1 VFGVANEVGAM
12 GQLQRL
18 LQFAA
23 LLDCVTDALAW
34 VKDRDGRYCWVNR
47 AFLISYAVGGP
58 HRETRADP
66 EGVLGKTD
74 YDLSPT
80 FLADQYRLD
89 DEQVLAGKRIV
100 NRIELVGSPE
110 GSTVWNVTNKIPL
123 TDTDGA
129 VLGTAGITRRLD
141 TPGQET
147 VSATEF
153 GPVLAYLRDHYHTP
167 ITNQQLARLAHMS
180 VRAFERKFRACF
192 HLTPQRYLRKLRMHM
207 ASRALVYTNRPLAN
221 VALDCGF
228 VDQSHFS
235 REFRRQFGRTPRDYR
250 ARYSVGSDAAAPG
263 TNPAANQQASVS
275 PPPLSCSV

>member
-1 VFGVANEVGAM
+1 M
-12 GQLQRL
+12 RQLQRL
-18 LQFAA
+18 LQFAT
-23 LLDCVTDALAW
+23 LFDCVEDALVW

-47 AFLISYAVGGP
+47 AFLISYAVARP
-58 HRETRADP
+58 RRETPAGQ

-74 YDLSPT
+74 YDLSPA

-89 DEQVLAGKRIV
+89 DEQVLAGKRVV

-123 TDTDGA
+123 TDTDGT
-129 VLGTAGITRRLD
+129 VIGTAGITRRLD
-141 TPGQET
+141 TLGQQT
-147 VSATEF
+147 VPPTEF
-153 GPVLAYLRDHYHTP
+153 GPVLAYLRDHYRAP

-180 VRAFERKFRACF
+180 VRAFERKFRASF
-192 HLTPQRYLRKLRMHM
+192 HLTPQKYLRKLRMHM
-207 ASRALVYTNRPLAN
+207 ACRALVYTNQPLAN

-250 ARYSVGSDAAAPG
+250 AHYSLGSDAAAPG
-263 TNPAANQQASVS
+263 TNPAANQQSSVS

>member
-1 VFGVANEVGAM
+1 VANEIAVM
-12 GQLQRL
+12 RELQRL
-18 LQFAA
+18 LQLAA
-23 LLDCVTDALAW
+23 LFDCIQDALVW

-47 AFLISYAVGGP
+47 AFLISAAVAWP
-58 HRETRADP
+58 PCETGQGP

-89 DEQVLAGKRIV
+89 DEQVLTGKRIV

-110 GSTVWNVTNKIPL
+110 GPTVWNVTNKVPL

-129 VLGTAGITRRLD
+129 IIGTAGITQRLD
-141 TPGQET
+141 RLGQEMAP
-147 VSATEF
+147 ATEF
-153 GPVLAYLRDHYHTP
+153 GAVLAHLRDHYQRH

-180 VRAFERKFRACF
+180 VRAFERKFRSSF
-192 HLTPQRYLRKLRMHM
+192 HLSPQKYLRKLRLHM
-207 ASRALVYTNRPLAN
+207 ASRALVYTKEPLAN

-235 REFRRQFGRTPRDYR
+235 REIRRHFGRTPREYR
-250 ARYSVGSDAAAPG
+250 AHYSLAAGPAAPG

-275 PPPLSCSV
+275 PPLLSCGL